1 MTFMLFCHSEG
12 KARRISTFPTY
23 KYYVRGRNNTLIIH
37 IKETIIMKKMTLLLL
52 FPILFH
58 FPAFG
63 EEDDVTKIEDVVVTG
78 TREAEA
84 TKEVP
89 QTVGIVKGE
98 DIKEI
103 KPSHPSEVMN
113 RVPGVWIR
121 QTTGEGHMTA
131 IRQPLTTNP
140 VYLFLEDGIPIR
152 STGFFNH
159 NALYEINV
167 PAADRIEVMKGPG
180 TALYGSDAIGGAI
193 NVMTKAPSLT
203 PEIEITP
210 EAGSYGWN
218 RVLATGSN
226 TWDDFGVRLDLNN
239 THTNG
244 WQEDTAYDRQA
255 ATLRSDYTPNATT
268 SIKTVIAYS
277 NIDGHGESAG
287 LSKADFE
294 TRPSFSYTTYNFRK
308 VKAFRLSFDIEKEVS
323 EGKGLISVIPYYRTN
338 RMDLHPGWWIF
349 SIGGNNYRGVDY
361 TNKFQSFGLLGKY
374 RYDFEPMRTRL
385 VMGIDLDYSPGDFF
399 ERRTIVTRDT
409 TTLRYTSYTYDTS
422 TTNNFDFDAIFKGIS
437 PYIHVEAS
445 PVEKLRFTLGARYDD
460 MSYDYDTRLAANA
473 NRPEDTKRTFS
484 HPSPKAGLTY
494 AVTEDASV
502 FISYNHGFRVPSS
515 GDLFRGSNGT
525 ASTSVNLQP
534 IKIDS
539 YETGIK
545 TGFLDNKLTID
556 TSVYLMQKKD
566 DIVSYAV
573 TTGLSEK
580 RNAGETEHK
589 GIEVALGMKPIKEAG
604 LDVSYSYSQQ
614 TYIDYRVSSTLS
626 YSGKEIAAA
635 PRQIVNTR
643 LYYAPSFF
651 NGGRVELEWIKLGE
665 YWLDDANTE
674 KYDGHDLLNVRASY
688 KAAESWEIF
697 ARAINVTN
705 NSMPRV
711 PQNHLPALP
720 NITRVCRRHFMQ
732 G

>member
-1 MTFMLFCHSEG
+1 MKIARFIFLF
-12 KARRISTFPTY
+12 
-23 KYYVRGRNNTLIIH
+23 II
-37 IKETIIMKKMTLLLL
+37 L
-52 FPILFH
+52 FPLI
-58 FPAFG
+58 AFS
-63 EEDDVTKIEDVVVTG
+63 EEDDITKIEDVVVTG
-78 TREAEA
+78 TREAESA
-84 TKEVP
+84 KEVP
-89 QTVGIVKGE
+89 QTVGVVNEQVIEDVK
-98 DIKEI
+98 
-103 KPSHPSEVMN
+103 PTHPSQVMN

-121 QTTGEGHMTA
+121 QTTGEGHVTA

-193 NVMTKAPSLT
+193 NVLTKSPSLT

-210 EAGSYGWN
+210 EAGSYGWY
-218 RVLATGSN
+218 RLLATGSN
-226 TWDDFGVRLDLNN
+226 TWDNLGFRLDLND

-244 WQEDTAYDRQA
+244 WQDDTAYDRQA

-277 NIDGHGESAG
+277 NIEGHGESAG
-287 LSKADFE
+287 LSKSDFE
-294 TRPSFSYTTYNFRK
+294 TRPSFSYTTFNFRK

-323 EGKGLISVIPYYRTN
+323 EGKGLISIIPYYRTN

-385 VMGIDLDYSPGDFF
+385 VMGIDIDYSPGDFF

-409 TTLRYTSYTYDTS
+409 TTLKYTSYTYDTS
-422 TTNNFDFDAIFKGIS
+422 TTNNFDFDATFKGIS
-437 PYIHVEAS
+437 PYIHTEVS
-445 PVEKLRFTLGARYDD
+445 PVEKLRLTIGARYDD
-460 MSYDYDTRLAANA
+460 MSYDYKTRLAENA
-473 NRPEDTKRTFS
+473 NRPASTIRSFS
-484 HPSPKAGLTY
+484 HISPKAGLTY
-494 AVTEDASV
+494 AFTEDISA
-502 FISYNHGFRVPSS
+502 FLSYNHGFRVPSS

-545 TGFLDNKLTID
+545 TGFLDNKLTLD
-556 TSVYLMQKKD
+556 ASVYLMKKKD
-566 DIVSYAV
+566 DIVSFSV
-573 TTGLSEK
+573 TTGLSER
-580 RNAGETEHK
+580 RNAAETEHK
-589 GIEVALGMKPIKEAG
+589 GVEVAVGIKPIKEAG
-604 LDVSYSYSQQ
+604 LDVSYSYAQH

-626 YSGKEIAAA
+626 FSGKEIPAA
-635 PRQIVNTR
+635 PRQIVDTR

-651 NGGRVELEWIKLGE
+651 NGGRVELEWIRLDE

-674 KYDGHDLLNVRASY
+674 KYAGHDLLNVRASY
-688 KAAESWEIF
+688 KATKSWEIF
-697 ARAINVTN
+697 ARAINVTDKLYAESASKSSGSAAQYN
-705 NSMPRV
+705 PGMP
-711 PQNHLPALP
+711 QTYYAGFTYNW
-720 NITRVCRRHFMQ
+720 
-732 G
+732 GK